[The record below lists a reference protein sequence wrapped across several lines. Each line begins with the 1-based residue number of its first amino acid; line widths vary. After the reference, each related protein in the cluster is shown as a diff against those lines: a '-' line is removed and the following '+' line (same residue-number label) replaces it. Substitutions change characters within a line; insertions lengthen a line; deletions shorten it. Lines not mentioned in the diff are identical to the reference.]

1 MSQTLTKADIETLIP
16 HRAPILLVD
25 ELTGWEADTWLES
38 LRHMPEN
45 EPHFAGHFP
54 GNPILPGVLIIEA
67 MAQSAAILTSLSR
80 GVTAENAYYLFMGIE
95 KCRFK
100 APVLPGQ
107 TLTMRV
113 EKLRDKMDIYEFEG
127 KATVDGKL
135 AASATFTAKLMR
147 K

>member
-1 MSQTLTKADIETLIP
+1 MAQTLDKAGIEKLIP
-16 HRAPILLVD
+16 HRPPILLVD
-25 ELTGWEADTWLES
+25 EVTGWEADKWLES

-54 GNPILPGVLIIEA
+54 ANPILPGVLIVEA
-67 MAQSAAILTSLSR
+67 LAQSAAILTSLSR
-80 GVTAENAYYLFMGIE
+80 GVTADDAYYLFMGIE

-100 APVLPGQ
+100 NPVLPKQ

-113 EKLRDKMDIYEFEG
+113 EKIRDKMDIYEYEG
-127 KATVDGKL
+127 TATVDGKL
-135 AASATFTAKLMR
+135 AVSATFTAKLMR